1 MPLTSPN
8 LIDQLLADQQ
18 SLSVAERFSQ
28 IHTREREESPAQ
40 EKYYRD
46 LIPLSRPGPGEQYA
60 FEVNLDACTGC
71 KACVVACH
79 SLNGLDEKE
88 SWRDVG
94 MITGG
99 SVAAPVQQTVTSACH
114 HCADPACM
122 NGCPTLAYEK
132 DEETGIVRHLDD
144 QCIGCQYC
152 VLKCPYDVPK
162 YNDDLGIVRK
172 CDMCYDRLKVGE
184 APACVQ
190 SCPSGAIQIKVVKQS
205 AEPTKPQMIAGAF
218 NSEYT
223 KPTTTFRR
231 KTPLP
236 DNMVAA
242 DEQNLTP
249 EHSHLPLVWMLTLT
263 QTGAGLFTLSA
274 LLRLLNAPVS
284 SASYLWMAG
293 IGTLFALIGIGSS
306 ILHLGSPLG
315 AWRAFLGLRRSWLSR
330 EIIIFGAWP
339 PLAMLLVGLLT
350 VKQNGFDL
358 DFFNLTALDISHW
371 VLPVTVACA
380 GVSLLGVFCS
390 VMVYADT
397 HRDFWRRDRTLARF
411 FGNLLIGGSAVS
423 LAVFSITGQPTASL
437 LYLTLGLGAA
447 MRIGVEGLSLLP
459 ARQNDWSFAKK
470 SALIQIVSLRSA
482 LILRWLCLIAGLA
495 LIVVSPVIGAILLL
509 TGEWLARY
517 LFFRAV
523 AAPKMPGNLVP
534 FSQ

>member
-1 MPLTSPN
+1 MHPASPN

-18 SLSVAERFSQ
+18 SLSAVERFSQ
-28 IHTREREESPAQ
+28 IHAREESPAQ

-60 FEVNLDACTGC
+60 FEVDLDACTGC
-71 KACVVACH
+71 KSCVAACH
-79 SLNGLDEKE
+79 SLNGLDSAE

-99 SVAAPVQQTVTSACH
+99 TVAAPVQQTVTSACH
-114 HCADPACM
+114 HCEDPACM

-132 DEETGIVRHLDD
+132 DAETGIVRHLDD

-152 VLKCPYDVPK
+152 ILKCPYDVPK
-162 YNDDLGIVRK
+162 YNHDLGIVRK

-190 SCPSGAIQIKVVKQS
+190 SCPSGAIKIKVVTQS
-205 AEPTKPQMIAGAF
+205 AAPEKPQMIAGAF
-218 NSEYT
+218 DSNYT
-223 KPTTTFRR
+223 KPTTTFNRNN
-231 KTPLP
+231 PLP
-236 DNMVAA
+236 NNMVAA

-263 QTGAGLFTLSA
+263 QTGAGIFTLSA
-274 LLRLLNAPVS
+274 LLRLINAPIS
-284 SASYLWMAG
+284 STAYLWLAAV
-293 IGTLFALIGIGSS
+293 GTLFASIGIGSS

-339 PLAMLLVGLLT
+339 PLAMLLVLLC
-350 VKQNGFDL
+350 
-358 DFFNLTALDISHW
+358 FFNLEPYLLSTSL
-371 VLPVTVACA
+371 ACA

-397 HRDFWRRDRTLARF
+397 HRDFWRIDRTLARF
-411 FGNLLIGGSAVS
+411 FGNLLIGGSAVN
-423 LAVFSITGQPTASL
+423 LAILSITHQPTPGV
-437 LYLTLGLGAA
+437 LYLTLGVGAI

-459 ARQNDWSFAKK
+459 AKDCDWSFAKK
-470 SALIQIVSLRSA
+470 SALLQIVSLRPA
-482 LILRWLCLIAGLA
+482 LNLRWICLIAGLA
-495 LIVVSPVIGAILLL
+495 LIGILPVIGAIILL

-517 LFFRAV
+517 LYFRAV
-523 AAPKMPGNLVP
+523 AAPKMPGNLTS
-534 FSQ
+534 FSK